1 MWLRYTVFAID
12 NAASTLGGDLTPFFI
27 DQSQHPHLPLSPAG
41 EPPAACATRMNT
53 SEQEVRCCTRRSRS
67 AGGAGP
73 GPDGHD
79 LSGGRPGDAAD
90 QGVVGCRRVGK
101 LRPRWE
107 GPFPVDAVAGPN
119 TYTLTL
125 PERFKCSPTIKVDRL
140 KPYFLRTGLPPSP
153 GPVTHRAGGGIRG
166 GTAPQQQDGPRTD
179 LLSSA
184 VASPRGRL
192 VETGLAPR

>member
-1 MWLRYTVFAID
+1 MGTTFQVGDQVILRTKELLDAVEWASYGRVGRAPSLWLR
-12 NAASTLGGDLTPFFI
+12 
-27 DQSQHPHLPLSPAG
+27 
-41 EPPAACATRMNT
+41 
-53 SEQEVRCCTRRSRS
+53 S
-67 AGGAGP
+67 AP
-73 GPDGHD
+73 
-79 LSGGRPGDAAD
+79 
-90 QGVVGCRRVGK
+90 
-101 LRPRWE
+101 
-107 GPFPVDAVAGPN
+107 VAGPN

-153 GPVTHRAGGGIRG
+153 GPVTHLAGGGIRG

-184 VASPRGRL
+184 VPSPRGRL